1 MNAKRFSDAMSEIDN
16 KYVDEALS
24 YSASVRHPRRF
35 RRVSVVLAAAILAIF
50 LMGAA
55 VVASVFGTQIIEFFT
70 SHTESGFD
78 LGIKVKKIPIN
89 EFSEDIHEAG
99 EVIEQQFKDYK
110 VYDSWYP
117 GEWQTTFSTRDQ
129 ACEYVGFDKL
139 KQIDWDFDEQ
149 ITTLSI
155 MGNEQG
161 KILSL
166 NLETPYVINDMNVQ
180 FFTQIYT
187 ENYNEELV
195 LETRFPESAEFEESY
210 YTTNSNKQCHI
221 ISSSVLESGY
231 MCLEGYIVDEGIL
244 YSLNIAYQENDSTQ
258 AMELMHQWANLF

>member
-1 MNAKRFSDAMSEIDN
+1 MNVKKFSDAMSELDN

-24 YSASVRHPRRF
+24 YSARVRHPYHY
-35 RRVSVVLAAAILAIF
+35 RRVSVALVAAILAIF

-55 VVASVFGTQIIEFFT
+55 VASVFGTQIIEFFT

-78 LGIKVKKIPIN
+78 LGVTIKKIPMDD
-89 EFSEDIHEAG
+89 FSEDIHEVG
-99 EVIEQQFKDYK
+99 DVIEQQFKNYK

-117 GEWQTTFSTRDQ
+117 GEWQTTFSTRNK
-129 ACEYVGFDKL
+129 ACEYIGFDEL

-155 MGNEQG
+155 FGNEQG
-161 KILSL
+161 QILSL
-166 NLETPYVINDMNVQ
+166 NLETSYAVNDMNMQ
-180 FFTQIYT
+180 FFSRIYT
-187 ENYNEELV
+187 ENYAEEPV
-195 LETRFPESAEFEESY
+195 LGTRISESAGFEESF

-221 ISSSVLESGY
+221 ISSSALESGY

-244 YSLNIAYQENDSTQ
+244 YNLHIAYKENDSIR
-258 AMELMHQWANLF
+258 AMELMRQWADLFK